1 MYERV
6 TKACELMLNT
16 IDFVHE
22 MNFFL
27 FPPPLFTCL
36 RPLLGFFSKYNL
48 FTRFDRTKP
57 LTIHEKKKH
66 QQFHN
71 KTISN
76 YFIFDKT
83 IASLPVL
90 FLLSLCNFIRRAK

>member
-1 MYERV
+1 MMYERV

-27 FPPPLFTCL
+27 FSPPLFTCL

-57 LTIHEKKKH
+57 LTIHEKKTS
-66 QQFHN
+66 
-71 KTISN
+71 TISQQN
-76 YFIFDKT
+76 HFELFYF
-83 IASLPVL
+83 
-90 FLLSLCNFIRRAK
+90 R